1 MQVFYGAGTGLYSPG
16 DQAEGGP
23 GGGEQRG
30 DQSSNNNL
38 KIYVLLYIFEVNL
51 EPNKKVQ
58 CLI

>member
-30 DQSSNNNL
+30 DQSSNL
-38 KIYVLLYIFEVNL
+38 KIYVPLYIFELNL
-51 EPNKKVQ
+51 EQNKKVQ
-58 CLI
+58 CVI